1 MRILNLLAGLVC
13 IAAATQGLAQE
24 NLSTTKSYA
33 LRPEGK
39 TLPAGVARVR
49 LPYLMATGSEAYDK
63 NGNKSDAAVKVTAT
77 AGAVVAEYGV
87 SDKISLQLKTDYIL
101 SQKVE
106 LNPNTAAYSDLKSK
120 TYSEKTATLATAT
133 KLAITDQTSLATAI
147 KTAFIGGCIASPGGT
162 AQVCATNYESG
173 ALNSAG
179 ATALGLASSFGA
191 GSASISAKAYAT
203 AAAAATE
210 SAISSGIKSKAESEG
225 GRGMGDTIAGVL
237 YEAYDTNSLFVAL
250 AGGIRLPTGNRD
262 LAGTEQDTT
271 RSAYEL
277 GLRFNIDALPMDWL
291 MISWQNQSEVGF
303 MGTKRKVSG
312 VTEEHKR
319 DGVRNVGFVYL
330 KPSLEALNPAL
341 SAFRASV
348 GLTYDYDSAEIMKK
362 SGVETATQHS
372 QMNWAYASL
381 GYSLLN
387 MQFPLEIDVEHEMPF
402 QGKNVTLA
410 TKKTT
415 ITAKAY
421 AKF

>member
-1 MRILNLLAGLVC
+1 MRILNLLAGLVS

-24 NLSTTKSYA
+24 SLSTTKSYA

-39 TLPAGVARVR
+39 TLPAGVARLR

-63 NGNKSDAAVKVTAT
+63 DGNKSDAVVKVTAT
-77 AGAVVAEYGV
+77 AGAVVAEYGL
-87 SDKISLQLKTDYIL
+87 SDKISLQVKTDYIL

-106 LNPNTAAYSDLKSK
+106 VNPNSAAYSDLKSK
-120 TYSEKTATLATAT
+120 TYSANTATLATAT
-133 KLAITDQTSLATAI
+133 KVAITDEASLATAI
-147 KTAFIGGCIASPGGT
+147 KTAFIGDCMKGGDT

-173 ALNSAG
+173 ALNSAR

-191 GSASISAKAYAT
+191 GSASVSAKAYAT

-210 SAISSGIKSKAESEG
+210 SAVSSGIKGKAASEG

-262 LAGTEQDTT
+262 LTGTEQDTT
-271 RSAYEL
+271 RSAYEV
-277 GLRFNIDALPMDWL
+277 GLRFNLDALPMDWL
-291 MISWQNQSEVGF
+291 MISWQNQSELGF

-330 KPSLEALNPAL
+330 KPSLEAVSPSL

-348 GLTYDYDSAEIMKK
+348 GLTYDYDSAEIVKK

-381 GYSLLN
+381 GYSLLG
-387 MQFPLEIDVEHEMPF
+387 MQFPLEIDVEHEMPYK
-402 QGKNVTLA
+402 GKNVTLA

-415 ITAKAY
+415 VTAKAY

>member
-1 MRILNLLAGLVC
+1 MRILNLLAGLVS

-24 NLSTTKSYA
+24 SLSTTKSYA

-39 TLPAGVARVR
+39 TLPLGVARLR
-49 LPYLMATGSEAYDK
+49 LPYIMATGSEAYDK
-63 NGNKSDAAVKVTAT
+63 DGNKSDSVVKYSATGAAL
-77 AGAVVAEYGV
+77 VAEYGLN
-87 SDKISLQLKTDYIL
+87 DKISLQWKTDFVLNQKTEMAGNRVWEKAGYTAAVGASSTLQALQTATQTTIDSKASLEKAVTLKTL
-101 SQKVE
+101 AG
-106 LNPNTAAYSDLKSK
+106 L
-120 TYSEKTATLATAT
+120 KTAGACTNVATDCVSFLAG
-133 KLAITDQTSLATAI
+133 TSD
-147 KTAFIGGCIASPGGT
+147 
-162 AQVCATNYESG
+162 V
-173 ALNSAG
+173 
-179 ATALGLASSFGA
+179 
-191 GSASISAKAYAT
+191 
-203 AAAAATE
+203 AAAQRKTISDTVAATE
-210 SAISSGIKSKAESEG
+210 TQVYDGVKAKAVSTG

-262 LAGTEQDTT
+262 LAGTELDTT
-271 RSAYEL
+271 RSAYEV
-277 GLRFNIDALPMDWL
+277 GLRFNVDALPMDWL
-291 MISWQNQSEVGF
+291 MISLQNQSEVGF

-312 VTEEHKR
+312 VTEEYKR

-330 KPSLEALNPAL
+330 KPSLEALSPAL

-348 GLTYDYDSAEIMKK
+348 GVTYDYDSAEIMKK

-387 MQFPLEIDVEHEMPF
+387 MQFPLEIDVEHEMPY